1 MKSYLCRNS
10 QNDTLNKQSKKNTN
24 LTSNEYINQKRNEES
39 NYFANGNSNEYN
51 SNNAPTEDL
60 KYINENIT
68 SNKNKIEELSKKLM
82 ELKKEAKQKKLDII
96 DLLSNKES
104 IEEIYKNQLYSLL
117 NNKSGN
123 INFNGNNNN
132 GELNN
137 LVASNIISENSLIHL
152 NLNINNFSLL
162 ENETTNEDEDNLKI
176 SINEIKE
183 SDKNKYIEQIKNMF
197 EDIFKKMDD
206 NIDKSIKSI
215 VNSSYE
221 SLDKINQDNQSDS
234 AINAFFDK
242 ISLYI
247 GNYSLG
253 SFQDNKIS
261 LLLKYL
267 LKINIINIKIDY
279 YLKFVNKKYK
289 ETKKELKD
297 KISFLEKK
305 NSFLNEKKSRLE
317 KKNKNTEELTANIF
331 DKNTI
336 RDIEKDSSNNNPH
349 IEDIVNQMEKSPE
362 RDKHVIATEV
372 KNLKDIVSNNNSD
385 EKNFANDDKEN
396 KYMTRISK
404 ILDSKEE
411 IRNIFG
417 VNKYKPNNSIFNKS
431 RLGANDGQN
440 FKRIN
445 SSNKIDKTIRIG
457 SKVNHSFISIIRIT
471 KTYSHKKKDSK
482 DDIKKN
488 SSILN
493 DENSARISLQN
504 YKRMVIP
511 KNIFTNVN
519 NKYQSNS
526 KLINKIV
533 ESNKKV
539 EKNEKSEKNENE
551 KNEKN
556 DYPLLTFIKKKIP
569 TRNRKPS
576 DCKGNLTMENNSH
589 YSEIFKIQKMKIIV
603 NNALKRNLN
612 DKNYNLNNTEIYNN
626 NNLKETN
633 KSFIMSSY
641 NAKTNMNPNF
651 KQKKERDN
659 PFSGVNNFGSKITPL
674 NVYNKFRRIPLCT
687 NKIKK

>member
-1 MKSYLCRNS
+1 MKSYLSRNS
-10 QNDTLNKQSKKNTN
+10 QNDTLNMQSKKNTN

-39 NYFANGNSNEYN
+39 NYFANGEMEESLHSNEYN

-221 SLDKINQDNQSDS
+221 SLDKINRDNNQSDS

-267 LKINIINIKIDY
+267 IKINIINIKIDY

-289 ETKKELKD
+289 ETKKE
-297 KISFLEKK
+297 F
-305 NSFLNEKKSRLE
+305 
-317 KKNKNTEELTANIF
+317 
-331 DKNTI
+331 
-336 RDIEKDSSNNNPH
+336 
-349 IEDIVNQMEKSPE
+349 
-362 RDKHVIATEV
+362 
-372 KNLKDIVSNNNSD
+372 
-385 EKNFANDDKEN
+385 
-396 KYMTRISK
+396 
-404 ILDSKEE
+404 
-411 IRNIFG
+411 
-417 VNKYKPNNSIFNKS
+417 
-431 RLGANDGQN
+431 
-440 FKRIN
+440 
-445 SSNKIDKTIRIG
+445 
-457 SKVNHSFISIIRIT
+457 
-471 KTYSHKKKDSK
+471 
-482 DDIKKN
+482 
-488 SSILN
+488 
-493 DENSARISLQN
+493 
-504 YKRMVIP
+504 
-511 KNIFTNVN
+511 
-519 NKYQSNS
+519 
-526 KLINKIV
+526 
-533 ESNKKV
+533 
-539 EKNEKSEKNENE
+539 
-551 KNEKN
+551 
-556 DYPLLTFIKKKIP
+556 
-569 TRNRKPS
+569 
-576 DCKGNLTMENNSH
+576 
-589 YSEIFKIQKMKIIV
+589 
-603 NNALKRNLN
+603 
-612 DKNYNLNNTEIYNN
+612 
-626 NNLKETN
+626 
-633 KSFIMSSY
+633 
-641 NAKTNMNPNF
+641 
-651 KQKKERDN
+651 
-659 PFSGVNNFGSKITPL
+659 
-674 NVYNKFRRIPLCT
+674 
-687 NKIKK
+687 

>member
-1 MKSYLCRNS
+1 MKSYLSRNS
-10 QNDTLNKQSKKNTN
+10 QNDTLNMQSKKNTN

-39 NYFANGNSNEYN
+39 NYFANGEMEESLHSNEYN

-137 LVASNIISENSLIHL
+137 LVASNIISENSLINL

-221 SLDKINQDNQSDS
+221 SLDKINRDNNQSDS

-267 LKINIINIKIDY
+267 IKINIINIKIDY

-289 ETKKELKD
+289 ETKKE
-297 KISFLEKK
+297 F
-305 NSFLNEKKSRLE
+305 
-317 KKNKNTEELTANIF
+317 
-331 DKNTI
+331 
-336 RDIEKDSSNNNPH
+336 
-349 IEDIVNQMEKSPE
+349 
-362 RDKHVIATEV
+362 
-372 KNLKDIVSNNNSD
+372 
-385 EKNFANDDKEN
+385 
-396 KYMTRISK
+396 
-404 ILDSKEE
+404 
-411 IRNIFG
+411 
-417 VNKYKPNNSIFNKS
+417 
-431 RLGANDGQN
+431 
-440 FKRIN
+440 
-445 SSNKIDKTIRIG
+445 
-457 SKVNHSFISIIRIT
+457 
-471 KTYSHKKKDSK
+471 
-482 DDIKKN
+482 
-488 SSILN
+488 
-493 DENSARISLQN
+493 
-504 YKRMVIP
+504 
-511 KNIFTNVN
+511 
-519 NKYQSNS
+519 
-526 KLINKIV
+526 
-533 ESNKKV
+533 
-539 EKNEKSEKNENE
+539 
-551 KNEKN
+551 
-556 DYPLLTFIKKKIP
+556 
-569 TRNRKPS
+569 
-576 DCKGNLTMENNSH
+576 
-589 YSEIFKIQKMKIIV
+589 
-603 NNALKRNLN
+603 
-612 DKNYNLNNTEIYNN
+612 
-626 NNLKETN
+626 
-633 KSFIMSSY
+633 
-641 NAKTNMNPNF
+641 
-651 KQKKERDN
+651 
-659 PFSGVNNFGSKITPL
+659 
-674 NVYNKFRRIPLCT
+674 
-687 NKIKK
+687 